1 VSAAAA
7 RTGAALMLKPASL
20 RAALVAALPDYARDP
35 DRLVIF
41 AEKGRIATR
50 PTAAGAP
57 ANFNFEYRYDLR
69 VTLLDYSGHT
79 DLVMLPVL
87 QWLAVNQPDLL
98 QARAT
103 ANEAIAFEA
112 EFLSQEAA
120 DLELTLRLTEAV
132 RIERREDGG
141 TDLRHLEEPA
151 LVDPPL
157 AESAVLRELGINP

>member
-1 VSAAAA
+1 
-7 RTGAALMLKPASL
+7 MLKPASL
-20 RAALVAALPDYARDP
+20 RAALVAALPDYGRDP

-50 PTAAGAP
+50 PTAAAAP

-69 VTLLDYSGHT
+69 VILLDYPGHP
-79 DLVMLPVL
+79 DLVILPVL

-103 ANEAIAFEA
+103 ANEAITFEA
-112 EFLSQEAA
+112 EFLSQTAA
-120 DLELTLRLTEAV
+120 DIELTLRLTEAV
-132 RIERREDGG
+132 RVEGRSDGG
-141 TDLRHLEEPA
+141 TDLHHLQEPA

-157 AESAVLRELGINP
+157 GGDAVLRELGINP